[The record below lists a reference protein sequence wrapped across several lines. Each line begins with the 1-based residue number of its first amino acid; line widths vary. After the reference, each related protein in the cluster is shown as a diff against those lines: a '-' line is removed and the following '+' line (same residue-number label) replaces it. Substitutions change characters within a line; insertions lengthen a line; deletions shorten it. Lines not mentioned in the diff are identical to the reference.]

1 MSRGIEVVVVCGLV
15 TLLAGG
21 SVLAAA
27 EPRTDPETNVIR
39 LLHIGKAWYQANAP
53 APDFV
58 QDPKIEWIPVPAHAW
73 SMGAEAFRALRLY
86 LPRTKER
93 FMTQYDVVLIDGM
106 EALHLRQDF
115 QTWVVEG
122 FKTQGIN
129 FVMAD
134 DSSSFAT
141 SGSHTPWYYVPLGEI
156 LPVDDKPVGGS
167 PYGPNEAFH
176 VVPVDPNHEFT
187 RNIPWNEVWM
197 EAANRPWPR
206 EGSTVVTM
214 MSGEIPLNRGKVQMV
229 YWDSSV
235 GGGRSVA
242 WIHRWVGSAD
252 FWRWKYHP
260 DVVSNVIYYTARVPI
275 PEDLVLIHRIRE
287 MIGDYYYGRLYA
299 MSTMEFADKFGA
311 NIRPIEIKLEELGDQ
326 KAVADKHFVDQEC
339 EEAGVVMDM
348 ALVDLGELVQEAI
361 DAKDKALIWIF
372 AIEWLAV
379 TGTSMLAGTVLW
391 TLMVKRK
398 LYKEVGETRLRVTG
412 DS

>member
-1 MSRGIEVVVVCGLV
+1 MPRGIKSVFLVCL
-15 TLLAGG
+15 LLFLAGT
-21 SVLAAA
+21 SFA

-39 LLHIGKAWYQANAP
+39 LLHVGKAWYQGNAP
-53 APDFV
+53 GPIFV
-58 QDPKIEWIPVPAHAW
+58 QDPKINWVPVPAHAW

-93 FMTQYDVVLIDGM
+93 FMTGYDVVLIDGM

-115 QTWVVEG
+115 QTWVVDG
-122 FKTQGIN
+122 FKTEGVN

-141 SGSHTPWYYVPLGEI
+141 SGSHTPWYFVPLGEI

-167 PYGPNEAFH
+167 PYGIEEGFH
-176 VVPVDPNHEFT
+176 VVPVDPNHEFA
-187 RNIPWNEVWM
+187 RNIPWDEVWM

-206 EGSTVVTM
+206 AGSTVVTR
-214 MSGEIPLNRGKVQMV
+214 MSDEHPLNVGKVQMV

-242 WIHRWVGSAD
+242 WIHRWVGNPE

-260 DVVSNVIYYTARVPI
+260 DVVAHVIYYTARVPI

-287 MIGDYYYGRLYA
+287 MLGDYFYNRLYA
-299 MSTMEFADKFGA
+299 MSTMDFADKFGA
-311 NIRPIEIKLEELGDQ
+311 NIRPIEVKLEELSDE
-326 KAVADKHFVDQEC
+326 KRVVDRHFVDQEYD
-339 EEAGVVMDM
+339 EAATSLDL
-348 ALVDLGELVQEAI
+348 ALVELEEIIQEAI
-361 DAKDKALIWIF
+361 DAKDKALTWIF
-372 AIEWLAV
+372 AIEWLTV
-379 TGTSMLAGTVLW
+379 TGTSMVAGTLLW

-398 LYKEVGETRLRVTG
+398 LYKEVGETKLKVAGET
-412 DS
+412 